1 MKYLS
6 LLLFLFVFVGSKAQ
20 IGTCGAG
27 GAKIGGPY
35 SDNSALASA
44 IIQTTSFTTV
54 GQETFS
60 PALTAGTTKD
70 LYYKVTG
77 GTLGSIS
84 FRLFFSSIPT
94 SSFPYTSVTANLY
107 PLGNCTTPVVVG
119 TTDLSHFSTNPNIVF
134 YGVSNVDYVLKIT
147 LTVPTGSTLYSINVG
162 YYYHKPPVTCTTCQT
177 VCSSNEILSSSDKV
191 LATASA
197 NLETSVNTYEGSL
210 YNIPIPKGQS
220 KTICVPI
227 TIPALT
233 TTIGFRQ
240 LNSTGTSTCTPSVI
254 SYVLKDKTCNPVGFS
269 ANRPN
274 ANNYGSG
281 FNPEFDNPPAGDYIL
296 CVTYDNTNGTCE
308 TVSPNVIGTYIATN
322 SVIPACGNV
331 DFDWKTG
338 QSIPALDEFTTCQNT
353 NYQLKADRKTT
364 SVEYIA
370 PGFDIIASGT
380 TYDISTIQVQAGTT
394 AYQTAFTKSSTTPLF
409 SSFPVPYSSITYD
422 HNIQVNATAAGAGDK
437 IDIVDHASGVVIK
450 SVPITL
456 GTFVISIPAGTL
468 KGTAIFSGPGVSN
481 YQLDYPA
488 TLLTDYTA
496 NGYAIFNPSVAG
508 NGTHTITYTWN
519 NGTSACGTATKIVTV
534 SGCPTP
540 LVPCGSC
547 VTPDCSIGN
556 IPTYKDR
563 FPASGSGCSP
573 SATTNCPGSGAKK
586 CASNLT
592 ASGTYVTYQTV
603 TSDQFGMLGALIQT
617 AVLIRPTAGAKTF
630 TLTSNLYAMND
641 CNGVSIPTNNFN
653 TLAPGGSSNNV
664 YARGAANGAWNP
676 EWNNLTPNTNYILKT
691 TFVIVAGAEMTDYCM
706 DYYGSTSCNAN
717 AGTTAV
723 KINGLTPT
731 SKNNPSLNFY
741 VLCKDDMISF
751 TPSGYTLPP
760 TASGAGSTSIF
771 GYIPYKCPPTV
782 GTAPKV
788 DNCWATGVFDINDP
802 STDKNDGSIITQIPG
817 ATNQTYYIVPVTL
830 DHKGDGSTTM
840 DYDLDNDGCFALGT
854 TMKVTYLN
862 EITIDTITECSN
874 SQFKLKILGG
884 SPEFVSGSSYS
895 LSTDKGKFKST
906 SLTTATM
913 TSSGGIDYLTGL
925 VSGETFTITITDGV
939 GCTKKVIG
947 KYVCPCS
954 KPTIT
959 LNATPTEVC
968 LGATTTSFAYTAT
981 TNSPDKY
988 SITWNSAA
996 ITAGFINVVDA
1007 TLTASPQNITLPAG
1021 AIATTY
1027 TGSLTV
1033 KNSTTGCTSTAQ
1045 NVSFVING
1053 KPTITPTPNEVCLGA
1068 TTTSFAYTAT
1078 TNNPNKYSITWNSTA
1093 ITDGFV
1099 DITDANLSTSPISVN
1114 IPSAATA
1121 QTYTGSLTVKN
1132 STTGCT
1138 STAQNISFVIN
1149 GKPTITPTPNEVCLG
1164 ATTTSFAYSGVTNS
1178 PNKYSITWNSAAL
1191 ADNFVNISDAA
1202 LSTSP
1207 ISINIPSAATAQT
1220 YIGSLI
1226 VKNSTTG
1233 CSSTAQNISFII
1245 NPLPKITGVFNCM
1258 ILGYEVLTAST
1269 LPATLDPWA
1278 TSASTVATFTSVSG
1292 HPEQIQVNGVLKGT
1306 SDISYTDIKGCK
1318 TKEQFTVGFVCDK
1331 ITYIAGNQ
1339 TICNGANPNPISVTS
1354 SDATEDVDFVYFP
1367 LAQTDT
1373 TTIYT
1378 GGTTIATVT
1387 PISGSG
1393 LAAFGTLDL
1402 DKIKLLP
1409 PNDYFVYAKFKT
1421 TPTEKDCRAF
1431 KEIKVT
1437 IKDTTSPLITIANT
1451 GTLNEYRVIWK
1462 DVPAAV
1468 SYKVD
1473 TVTYVKGNVP
1483 TTPNWKSLLPNIT
1496 ANHTLQ
1502 APLIFPNIPFGRT
1515 LLVQVTPLDVNGVKL
1530 SCNSIRE
1537 KRIDNPSCTKPILEP
1552 LNIPDT
1558 VCEGA
1563 SLDLLKGKINASS
1576 VKVNFEWYVSTDSLN
1591 WTLLS
1596 SGGDYLISNT
1606 TVNEATDLAIKTKLT
1621 MNKSFVRLF
1630 GKDVAT
1636 GQCSDTTL
1644 PVKILVNE
1652 IPDATIS
1659 IFPDPAKLCVG
1670 DPKSIEVTFQGSKGL
1685 QPYRFDF
1692 ELDAVA
1698 KDTASSNIPG
1708 DGKVI
1713 KTFKTTSP
1721 ILDSTFVL
1729 KKVTDK
1735 NGCFADISNQSVK
1748 MEVVALPQPIF
1759 QADKTIGCYPLE
1771 VIFTD
1776 KSAVLNT
1783 DVEWD
1788 FGNGDLD
1795 NTSLGV
1801 VKYVFQKSGD
1811 YTIKFKSTKNGCWDT
1826 MQKTNYIHVKD
1837 RPVAQFSPKKT
1848 NISLID
1854 PEIQFINSSSSN
1866 TVYYKW
1872 IFGDGSPVSNLVNPK
1887 HKYIG
1892 EGNNGLPEPGKY
1904 LVELY
1909 AFINQDCWDSTST
1922 IITIDDEQIFY
1933 IPNTFTPNNDERNNT
1948 FQPIFTSGFDAQNYH
1963 FLIYNRWGE
1972 LMFESNNSQI
1982 GWDGTYGNKLLMNDT
1997 YTWKLQFKEK
2007 MTEKEHYLTGHVNLI
2022 K

>member
-1 MKYLS
+1 MKRIIFS
-6 LLLFLFVFVGSKAQ
+6 LFLFFLISNSVFSQ
-20 IGTCGAG
+20 CGTCAIPDCNNMIRKTGATADADLKTDLNYQYPTTPPSQAYKFDPDPLDG
-27 GAKIGGPY
+27 KTGPFTFDACY
-35 SDNSALASA
+35 E
-44 IIQTTSFTTV
+44 IYVTSTSQTV
-54 GQETFS
+54 GIAIKPIYST
-60 PALTAGTTKD
+60 
-70 LYYKVTG
+70 
-77 GTLGSIS
+77 
-84 FRLFFSSIPT
+84 PT
-94 SSFPYTSVTANLY
+94 IGANL
-107 PLGNCTTPVVVG
+107 PFTGELRKSGDCTASP
-119 TTDLSHFSTNPNIVF
+119 IA
-134 YGVSNVDYVLKIT
+134 VSN
-147 LTVPTGSTLYSINVG
+147 
-162 YYYHKPPVTCTTCQT
+162 
-177 VCSSNEILSSSDKV
+177 
-191 LATASA
+191 
-197 NLETSVNTYEGSL
+197 
-210 YNIPIPKGQS
+210 
-220 KTICVPI
+220 
-227 TIPALT
+227 TIPSV
-233 TTIGFRQ
+233 
-240 LNSTGTSTCTPSVI
+240 STG
-254 SYVLKDKTCNPVGFS
+254 
-269 ANRPN
+269 
-274 ANNYGSG
+274 
-281 FNPEFDNPPAGDYIL
+281 
-296 CVTYDNTNGTCE
+296 
-308 TVSPNVIGTYIATN
+308 
-322 SVIPACGNV
+322 
-331 DFDWKTG
+331 G
-338 QSIPALDEFTTCQNT
+338 QSIPSISEWTGLAIGTYVYCIKTNVPAGFNLKSVLVGSYVKGGVPSNECSSCAVADCKIAGPYPSFTDATVPTDHCSKKVDISSSPVEAPTAYISYYKVKTSSSATTLGIIVSNRVGNLPGSSSACGAPT
-353 NYQLKADRKTT
+353 RTATLYPIAGCASGGIAGSTT
-364 SVEYIA
+364 SNTSSFSSLNREWSGLTPNTEYIIKVETTATTDCQIEDQCASYYTPGAVTPIPCGTVGIAWRNSANTPSTSDLNNCRDKNFEIKANSVIIATQDIA
-370 PGFDIIASGT
+370 PGFSIDNDFGKINLSKIELDQGRTGTYINTQLVKDITFCSPKVDYNVRLTGAISGSGSG
-380 TYDISTIQVQAGTT
+380 IIR
-394 AYQTAFTKSSTTPLF
+394 
-409 SSFPVPYSSITYD
+409 
-422 HNIQVNATAAGAGDK
+422 
-437 IDIVDHASGVVIK
+437 IVDHGTGQVLFSGPFITGMVI
-450 SVPITL
+450 PINS
-456 GTFVISIPAGTL
+456 GMI
-468 KGTAIFSGPGVSN
+468 KGTAVFSGPGVSN
-481 YQLDYPA
+481 YRLNYPTTGSTIYEA
-488 TLLTDYTA
+488 A
-496 NGYAIFNPSVAG
+496 GYGFFNPKTAG
-508 NGTHTITYTWN
+508 NGKHKINYSWN
-519 NGTSACGTATKIVTV
+519 NGNKDCDPAFIEVEVKGCACN
-534 SGCPTP
+534 
-540 LVPCGSC
+540 
-547 VTPDCSIGN
+547 PD
-556 IPTYKDR
+556 
-563 FPASGSGCSP
+563 
-573 SATTNCPGSGAKK
+573 
-586 CASNLT
+586 
-592 ASGTYVTYQTV
+592 
-603 TSDQFGMLGALIQT
+603 
-617 AVLIRPTAGAKTF
+617 
-630 TLTSNLYAMND
+630 
-641 CNGVSIPTNNFN
+641 
-653 TLAPGGSSNNV
+653 
-664 YARGAANGAWNP
+664 NGAS
-676 EWNNLTPNTNYILKT
+676 
-691 TFVIVAGAEMTDYCM
+691 VI
-706 DYYGSTSCNAN
+706 
-717 AGTTAV
+717 
-723 KINGLTPT
+723 KINGATPSILKNPSPNTYILCYDDIFTINTTGATPSVDYALFTCAPT
-731 SKNNPSLNFY
+731 SNKIDNTTKDACYADAFFENLNSMSETSKGNTSAVISYLASQSKTVTKN
-741 VLCKDDMISF
+741 
-751 TPSGYTLPP
+751 TLW
-760 TASGAGSTSIF
+760 
-771 GYIPYKCPPTV
+771 
-782 GTAPKV
+782 
-788 DNCWATGVFDINDP
+788 WA
-802 STDKNDGSIITQIPG
+802 
-817 ATNQTYYIVPVTL
+817 PVTTATISIL
-830 DHKGDGSTTM
+830 SDEACYQM
-840 DYDLDNDGCFALGT
+840 DYQNEAY
-854 TMKVTYLN
+854 KVTYLN
-862 EITIDTITECSN
+862 EIKIDTITDCSN
-874 SQFKLKILGG
+874 SEFKLKILGG
-884 SPEFVSGSSYS
+884 APEFVSGSTYS

-996 ITAGFINVVDA
+996 ITDGFVDITDANLSTSPISVNIPSAA
-1007 TLTASPQNITLPAG
+1007 TAQ
-1021 AIATTY
+1021 TY

-1078 TNNPNKYSITWNSTA
+1078 TNNPNKYSITWNSAA

-1138 STAQNISFVIN
+1138 STAQNVSFVIN

-1164 ATTTSFAYSGVTNS
+1164 ATTTSFAYSGITNS
-1178 PNKYSITWNSAAL
+1178 PNKYSITWNSAAITDGFSNVVDATL
-1191 ADNFVNISDAA
+1191 TASPQNITLPAGA
-1202 LSTSP
+1202 V
-1207 ISINIPSAATAQT
+1207 ATT
-1220 YIGSLI
+1220 YNGSLT

-1269 LPATLDPWA
+1269 LPATLNPWA
-1278 TSASTVATFTSVSG
+1278 TSAPTIASITSVSG

-1354 SDATEDVDFVYFP
+1354 SDDTEDVDFVYFP

-1437 IKDTTSPLITIANT
+1437 IKDTTSPLITIAPTLN
-1451 GTLNEYRVIWK
+1451 LNEYTVTWK

-1866 TVYYKW
+1866 SVYYKW